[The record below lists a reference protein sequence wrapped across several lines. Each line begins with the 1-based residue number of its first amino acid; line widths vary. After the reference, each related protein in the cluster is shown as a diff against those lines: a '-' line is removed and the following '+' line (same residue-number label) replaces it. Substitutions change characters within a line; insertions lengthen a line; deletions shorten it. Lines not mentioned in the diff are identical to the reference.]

1 MAGIEPSRSTRTRYS
16 AGSGRG
22 ARPQLRSGRRAVQFH
37 KSAVIHRAT
46 VAGRNLSYRGFSV
59 PFMSRNRA
67 RRRNKR
73 AQRDAARK
81 HRAAHS
87 EAQTPTLTELLRGL
101 LSDQHPL
108 NLLAMVS
115 FALGRAMPDPFAEFR
130 GDHREVLDLAR
141 LVDNVTEDE
150 SPVTSAFLAALAELT
165 DDEEIRAR
173 CRQTLAD
180 RGHEL
185 PFWLSKL
192 ADLDI
197 YRAVHR
203 THVLGDRSEL
213 LIGARLMDRTK
224 FTCIVQFEH
233 GPSLRISDA
242 GFSPESISSLITA
255 VNQQAEHPDFIH
267 VEMDPAEAR
276 AWIDEGF
283 GPPATMFL
291 PHSTAW
297 PESKAL
303 LQWLLRKLPDGGMR
317 IEPPRWS
324 SEDIHTVL
332 RDFVTTLPGRAS
344 SRFHLMCVL
353 AELCE
358 STGTGD
364 PLRWSESRL
373 QEILTPEPDGY
384 RDFEDDLLVDLPELL
399 RQLVP
404 FAHAQAGIRQ
414 GLTDRALAA
423 ISEYEPAYYR
433 TLDEAG

>member
-1 MAGIEPSRSTRTRYS
+1 MSGNRS
-16 AGSGRG
+16 
-22 ARPQLRSGRRAVQFH
+22 
-37 KSAVIHRAT
+37 
-46 VAGRNLSYRGFSV
+46 
-59 PFMSRNRA
+59 

-81 HRAAHS
+81 HRAVHG
-87 EAQTPTLTELLRGL
+87 EAQTPTLTESLRGL

-108 NLLAMVS
+108 NFLVMVS

-130 GDHREVLDLAR
+130 RDHREVLDLGR
-141 LVDNVTEDE
+141 LVDSVTEDE
-150 SPVTSAFLAALAELT
+150 SPETSAFLAALAELT

-173 CRQTLAD
+173 CRQILVA
-180 RGHEL
+180 RRHEL
-185 PFWLSKL
+185 PIWLSKL

-213 LIGARLMDRTK
+213 LIGARLADRTEL
-224 FTCIVQFEH
+224 TCIVQFKH
-233 GPSLRISDA
+233 GCSVEISDA
-242 GFSPESISSLITA
+242 GFSLDGISALIAAAT
-255 VNQQAEHPDFIH
+255 QQAEHPDFIH
-267 VEMDPAEAR
+267 VEVGLAEAR

-283 GPPATMFL
+283 GLPETMFL

-303 LQWLLRKLPDGGMR
+303 LQWLIRKLPDGGMR
-317 IEPPRWS
+317 TEPPRWS
-324 SEDIHTVL
+324 SEAIHTVL
-332 RDFVTTLPGRAS
+332 RDFVTALPGRAS
-344 SRFHLMCVL
+344 SRFCAMCVL

-384 RDFEDDLLVDLPELL
+384 RDFEDELSVDLPELL
-399 RQLVP
+399 RQYVP

-423 ISEYEPAYYR
+423 IDEYEPAYYR
-433 TLDEAG
+433 ALDEAG